1 MKSNKYKAYT
11 LKDLGSIGQL
21 KCLSDDDKFAM
32 QVVAR
37 VLPFRVSNYVI
48 DELID
53 WENVPDDPMFCLTF
67 PQREMLIP
75 EHFNEIENLLLR
87 NENKE
92 RINQSANRIRY
103 QLNPHPAGQLEHNV
117 PTLNGQRLS
126 GMQHK
131 YRETVLFFPSQGQI
145 CHAYCTFCFRWPQ
158 FVGMNELKFAMRE
171 GELLA
176 QYVKAHPEVSD
187 ILFTGGD
194 PLVMKA
200 KTLATYIDVLIKGDL
215 PNLKTIRIGTK
226 SLSYWPYKFLTDPDA
241 DELLRLFERVTKAG
255 IHLAFM
261 AHVNHPNELRT
272 VAVEQ
277 AIKRILSTGAQIRT
291 QAPLMR
297 HINDDANV
305 WAEMWRRQVD
315 LGMIP
320 YYMFLTRDTGAQHYF
335 NMPLVR
341 SWEIYRDAYSK
352 VSGICRTVR
361 GPSMSA
367 GPGKIQLSGVA
378 RVYGE
383 KVLCLNFL
391 QGRNPSW
398 VHRPFFAEYDED
410 AVWIDQLKP
419 AFGRDSFFFESDSNE
434 VEDTGHMLLPRSFMP
449 SMPSISSYTE

>member
-1 MKSNKYKAYT
+1 MKTPKYKPYT
-11 LKDLGSIGQL
+11 LKNLDSISQL
-21 KCLSDDDKFAM
+21 KCLSDDERFAI
-32 QVVAR
+32 QVVGR

-53 WENVPDDPMFCLTF
+53 WDKAPHDPIFCLTF
-67 PQREMLIP
+67 PQRNMLKP
-75 EHFNEIENLLLR
+75 DHFNEIARLLVR
-87 NENKE
+87 NASKE
-92 RINQSANRIRY
+92 EVNEAANRIRQ
-103 QLNPHPAGQLEHNV
+103 QLNPHPAGQLEQNV
-117 PTLNGQRLS
+117 PTLNGQRLP

-131 YRETVLFFPSQGQI
+131 YKETVLFFPSQGQI

-158 FVGMNELKFAMRE
+158 FVGMDELKFAMRE
-171 GELLA
+171 GELLL
-176 QYVKAHPEVSD
+176 QYVKANSEVSD

-200 KTLATYIDVLIKGDL
+200 KTLATYIDPLIKGNL

-241 DELLRLFERVTKAG
+241 DELLRLFERVTKSG

-261 AHVNHPNELRT
+261 AHVNHPRELQT
-272 VAVEQ
+272 AAAQQ
-277 AIKRILSTGAQIRT
+277 AIKRILATGAQIRT

-297 HINDDANV
+297 HINDDANT
-305 WAEMWRRQVD
+305 WADMWRKQVD

-335 NMPLVR
+335 NVPLVR

-367 GPGKIQLSGVA
+367 GPGKIQLAGIA
-378 RVYGE
+378 TIYGE
-383 KVLCLNFL
+383 KIMCLNFI
-391 QGRNPSW
+391 QGRNSDW
-398 VHRPFFAEYDED
+398 VHRPFFAEYDEH

-419 AFGRDSFFFESDSNE
+419 AFGCESFFFENDSNPM
-434 VEDTGHMLLPRSFMP
+434 VELSHTSLSAPA
-449 SMPSISSYTE
+449 ISLVPELGGYAE